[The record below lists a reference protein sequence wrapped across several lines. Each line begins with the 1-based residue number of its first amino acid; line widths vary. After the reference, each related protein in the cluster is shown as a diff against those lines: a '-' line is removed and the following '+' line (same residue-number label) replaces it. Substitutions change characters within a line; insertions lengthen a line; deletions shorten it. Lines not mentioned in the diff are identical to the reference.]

1 MGGAAP
7 GGGLLRSHQDL
18 LTAPTTSASLGWRNQ
33 RLQRG
38 RPARGRP
45 HLAQPMWPS
54 GRTVQQ
60 GQGAHACGTP
70 QHRQHRNGVAFLH
83 PLLCEHRPRR
93 SKWEHGRSGIPP
105 CRAAEGAR
113 RGERGHAPRLGTR
126 SAPKESLL
134 RLSQEEAGWPPRQ
147 PRSSAGGGPRHTA
160 PMPSSGL
167 PHPPLTGADAHLPS
181 VRAAAFSSPGM
192 RGPRGAEK
200 TGWGTQPHS
209 MG

>member
-93 SKWEHGRSGIPP
+93 SKWEHGRSGFLP
-105 CRAAEGAR
+105 AG
-113 RGERGHAPRLGTR
+113 
-126 SAPKESLL
+126 LL
-134 RLSQEEAGWPPRQ
+134 RVPGEARGGTPQGWARGQPPRS
-147 PRSSAGGGPRHTA
+147 PCSDFLRKRLA
-160 PMPSSGL
+160 GL
-167 PHPPLTGADAHLPS
+167 PGNPAAQQAGVPDTQPQCPAQAHICLLLGPLPVPPLG
-181 VRAAAFSSPGM
+181 
-192 RGPRGAEK
+192 
-200 TGWGTQPHS
+200 
-209 MG
+209 